1 MLPGR
6 VLAVAS
12 ILLCVLTAGC
22 ATGGVPTPRAAEHDR
37 PVPSSEPRDE
47 LSLIVDMARASD
59 CEERFDLA
67 VYAHDGIDL
76 IQWDSATGACAS
88 RRVVIRFLPNRI
100 SAEEAQ
106 RLVAKHSLGIK
117 RVPPEKAKP

>member
-6 VLAVAS
+6 VLAAAS

-22 ATGGVPTPRAAEHDR
+22 AAGGVPTPRAAEHDR
-37 PVPSSEPRDE
+37 PVPSSEPRGE
-47 LSLIVDMARASD
+47 LSLVVDLARASD

-67 VYAHDGIDL
+67 VYAHHGIDL
-76 IQWDSATGACAS
+76 IQWDSATGACGS
-88 RRVVIRFLPNRI
+88 RRVIIRFLPNRI

-106 RLVAKHSLGIK
+106 RLAQKHSLGVK
-117 RVPPEKAKP
+117 QAPTEKAKP